1 VDSPNTPSPSPETQI
16 QPQKPSAAENGNG
29 DDSALDD
36 LPPELTRS
44 MPPQLRSQMSAF
56 FSASGPMQHPLTKKI
71 TPGHIDKAL
80 DFVSEEGKR
89 RHTGS
94 MTDKFIHVGV
104 VVVGLA
110 FMLILV
116 GMLKDSPDMLRL
128 VMTGLLTFLGGLG
141 LGRAWGRPS

>member
-1 VDSPNTPSPSPETQI
+1 
-16 QPQKPSAAENGNG
+16 
-29 DDSALDD
+29 
-36 LPPELTRS
+36 
-44 MPPQLRSQMSAF
+44 
-56 FSASGPMQHPLTKKI
+56 MQHPLTKKI